1 MNLFSVEFCHSL
13 FKVASKLNM
22 KFYHC
27 DSSPPCRAVLM
38 TIRNLDLDVEIHIV
52 DLIKGDQMKPEFL
65 KVNPQHQ
72 VPVLVDGEL
81 TLTESRAIQAYL
93 VNAKKPGN
101 SLYPSDA
108 KSRAIV
114 DQRLY
119 FDATTVFP
127 ALVKS
132 LVRFNYRSQLSRI
145 A

>member
-1 MNLFSVEFCHSL
+1 
-13 FKVASKLNM
+13 
-22 KFYHC
+22 
-27 DSSPPCRAVLM
+27 M